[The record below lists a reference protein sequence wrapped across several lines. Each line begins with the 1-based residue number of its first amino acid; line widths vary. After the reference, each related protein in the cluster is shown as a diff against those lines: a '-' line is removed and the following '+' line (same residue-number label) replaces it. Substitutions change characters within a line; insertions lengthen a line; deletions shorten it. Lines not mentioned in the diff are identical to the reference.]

1 MKSRKDE
8 RINSASLFRKGDKNV
23 EHWHGATATS
33 KMAHIAINNYKG
45 DENVRWL
52 KPVTD
57 EEFKA
62 INKQ

>member
-1 MKSRKDE
+1 
-8 RINSASLFRKGDKNV
+8 V